1 MNLDAGTF
9 YAFFLVFVR
18 CSGFCLAA
26 PMFGSMVIP
35 VRIRVCMAGALAF
48 ALTFFVKQ
56 HLGAVPQDL
65 VSMVLAIGNEAV
77 SGLLIGAFFGM
88 VMQAAT
94 IAGAFCDL
102 QLGLSMGQA
111 LNPISGIQVSV
122 IGQFKTMLCLVVFL
136 AANGH
141 HMMLGSLV
149 ESYNAMPTLS
159 ASMLGDLQTTAF
171 DLFTKL
177 SLLSLQIAMPVIA
190 VSLIVDAGMA
200 LINKAVPQMQIFV
213 VGMPVK
219 SGLGMIALSVSLPA
233 MTVAVQS
240 GVEQVML
247 HLPFTR

>member
-35 VRIRVCMAGALAF
+35 VRIRVCIAGALAF
-48 ALTFFVKQ
+48 ALTFFVRKFV
-56 HLGAVPQDL
+56 GDVPQDL
-65 VSMVLAIGNEAV
+65 ISMGLAIGNEAV
-77 SGLLIGAFFGM
+77 SGLVIGALFGLI
-88 VMQAAT
+88 MQAAT
-94 IAGAFCDL
+94 IAGAFADL

-111 LNPISGIQVSV
+111 LNPIAGVPVSV

-136 AANGH
+136 AADGH

-149 ESYNAMPTLS
+149 ESYNAMPTLN
-159 ASMLGDLQTTAF
+159 AGMMGDLQATAL

-200 LINKAVPQMQIFV
+200 LVNKAVPQMQIFV
-213 VGMPVK
+213 VGMPLK
-219 SGLGMIALSVSLPA
+219 SGLGMIALAVSLPA
-233 MTVAVQS
+233 MTAAVQS
-240 GVEQVML
+240 GLEQVVN

>member
-1 MNLDAGTF
+1 
-9 YAFFLVFVR
+9 
-18 CSGFCLAA
+18 
-26 PMFGSMVIP
+26 MFGSMVVP
-35 VRIRVCMAGALAF
+35 VRIRVCLAAALAF
-48 ALTFFVKQ
+48 ALTFFVRQ
-56 HLGAVPQDL
+56 SLGEVPQDMIAL
-65 VSMVLAIGNEAV
+65 ALAIGNEAV

-111 LNPISGIQVSV
+111 LNPIAGVPVSV

-149 ESYNAMPTLS
+149 ESYHSMPTLN
-159 ASMLGDLQTTAF
+159 AGMMTDLQHSAF
-171 DLFTKL
+171 DLFAKL
-177 SLLSLQIAMPVIA
+177 SLLSLQMAMPVIS

-219 SGLGMIALSVSLPA
+219 SALGMIALSVALPA
-233 MTVAVQS
+233 MTLGVQA
-240 GVEQVML
+240 GVEQVVN
-247 HLPFTR
+247 HLPFSR